1 MQNYQVTKIGVNM
14 SLKITN
20 KATDK
25 QVAMLHKLEYQG
37 SGKYAAEQLSILDA
51 QEILEGLFEEERLA
65 RQDETYFTEDNKWE
79 P

>member
-1 MQNYQVTKIGVNM
+1 M

-25 QVAMLHKLEYQG
+25 QIVMLHKLDYQG
-37 SGKYAAEQLSILDA
+37 NGKYAAEQLSILEA

-65 RQDETYFTEDNKWE
+65 RQDEVQFTENNKW
-79 P
+79 

>member
-1 MQNYQVTKIGVNM
+1 M

-25 QVAMLHKLEYQG
+25 QVAMLYKLEYLG

-65 RQDETYFTEDNKWE
+65 
-79 P
+79 